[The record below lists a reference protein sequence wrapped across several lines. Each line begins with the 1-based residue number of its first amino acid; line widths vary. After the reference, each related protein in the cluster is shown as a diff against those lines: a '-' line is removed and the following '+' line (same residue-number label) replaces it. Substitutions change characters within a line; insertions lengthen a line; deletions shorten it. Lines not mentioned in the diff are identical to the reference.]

1 MSKQAKVALWEQ
13 RIAAWRGSGLSQRA
27 WCLREGVPPQT
38 LGYWCRRLSSR
49 GAMLPVVLIDAVVVA
64 PGTVSIEVSLGNG
77 VSVRLPSSLP
87 SDVLV
92 HWLQA
97 LRAC

>member
-1 MSKQAKVALWEQ
+1 MSKQAKLALWEQ
-13 RIAAWRGSGLSQRA
+13 RISAWRGSGLSQRA

-38 LGYWCRRLSSR
+38 FGYWFRRLSSR
-49 GAMLPVVLIDAVVVA
+49 GAMLPIVVSDAVVAVPDA
-64 PGTVSIEVSLGNG
+64 VSIEVSLGNG